1 MQLDD
6 QVTPPGAISL
16 LTTALKEAAVPAVM
30 GFAAALTEI
39 AMAGTIV
46 MFVEPFL
53 VGSAIEVAVN
63 VTGLV
68 DGTDPGAA

>member
-1 MQLDD
+1 VQLAD

-39 AMAGTIV
+39 AMEGTIV
-46 MFVEPFL
+46 MLADPVL
-53 VGSAIEVAVN
+53 VVSAIEVAVN